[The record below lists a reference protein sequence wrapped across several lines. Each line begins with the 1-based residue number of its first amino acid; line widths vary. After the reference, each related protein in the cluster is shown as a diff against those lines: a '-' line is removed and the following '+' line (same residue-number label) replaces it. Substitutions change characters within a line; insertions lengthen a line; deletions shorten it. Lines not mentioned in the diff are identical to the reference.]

1 MGMSCGDEF
10 VTRVTARFP
19 NAHTPRSGCIR
30 ASAGQRRAPFIARPS
45 CRRAG
50 FRTTYRQR
58 RRAAASIRARTSS
71 KWKSSDHV
79 QRTTSYP
86 CARIASS
93 RSFSRRTVS
102 ALAPGSADRY
112 LPMPSN
118 SSTTPNSSRKK
129 SVRATNAPPAV
140 RISNCRTGSGR
151 PAARMRGRLIDSPGL
166 SLRPSRNAHIRRAA
180 AIPVRVSAAVKAAGS
195 AAWAAGRSLS
205 AESPST
211 TARSASRQR
220 AVSTIVRAAEVTR
233 IPSTISTSLGAKGV
247 ACTCSWEVRRPPEG
261 RFRLTWTSVRSG
273 RHRANPCTTAAEVCS
288 SRPRGR
294 AWRRPRVRAPGA
306 GRRRRGRLRSPWA
319 GGRLRRDARGRRC
332 AVLGGS
338 RPR

>member
-1 MGMSCGDEF
+1 MY
-10 VTRVTARFP
+10 
-19 NAHTPRSGCIR
+19 PRL
-30 ASAGQRRAPFIARPS
+30 
-45 CRRAG
+45 
-50 FRTTYRQR
+50 
-58 RRAAASIRARTSS
+58 RRAAARSFHRAAVLPPCGFPDDLPPATTGGGVDSRTNVVEVEEFRPRPAHHFVSLCPDRVFT
-71 KWKSSDHV
+71 KLLATH
-79 QRTTSYP
+79 RLGA
-86 CARIASS
+86 CAGVRRPVLAHAVELADDAELFPEEVGARDECATGCPYLELQDRVGQTCRPNAEAADRLARALASS
-93 RSFSRRTVS
+93 VQECAHSSSRRNS
-102 ALAPGSADRY
+102 GSRVGCCQGGRECGVGRR
-112 LPMPSN
+112 PQPQ
-118 SSTTPNSSRKK
+118 
-129 SVRATNAPPAV
+129 
-140 RISNCRTGSGR
+140 CRV
-151 PAARMRGRLIDSPGL
+151 A
-166 SLRPSRNAHIRRAA
+166 
-180 AIPVRVSAAVKAAGS
+180 
-195 AAWAAGRSLS
+195 
-205 AESPST
+205 ST